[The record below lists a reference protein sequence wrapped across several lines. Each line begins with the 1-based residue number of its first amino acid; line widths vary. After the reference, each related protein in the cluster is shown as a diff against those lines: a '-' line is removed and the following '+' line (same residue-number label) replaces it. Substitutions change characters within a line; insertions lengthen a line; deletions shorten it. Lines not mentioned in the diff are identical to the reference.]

1 MLQVVEDLKVNGLG
15 SKLKFPVIAKPLV
28 ADGSALSHKMSLV
41 YNRDGLDKLDIPV
54 VLQEF
59 VNHGGVIFKVYVV
72 GDYVKCVKRK
82 SLPDISEEELVWKD
96 LEESC
101 VMFSQISNKTSQEG
115 SGGMRVEDAV
125 LPPDSLVTDIA
136 RGLGHAMGLHLF
148 NFDVI
153 RDSRIGNHYVVIDIN
168 YFPGY
173 EKMPQRKQSSSSEGM
188 KKEEGSS
195 LVGRLSSWR
204 GKNCCNWKGIHCS
217 NDTLRVIKVD
227 LRNPKPDNFMRNL
240 YSDVISI
247 SYNNFDYSKIHNQ
260 FFKLKSL
267 VYLNLSNSMFSSPIK
282 NQFANLSTLQYL
294 DLSCSSVIF
303 DFSSFSYSILTLE
316 GSYNYT
322 SSYLT
327 TSHVSST
334 DISWLRGLINLKV
347 LSLTGVDLSVA
358 SSVLST
364 NSVEPISVLSN
375 LRELS
380 LSSCSI
386 SGPFPLHEFHNLSH
400 LSHLRMDSNPL
411 SSPIPIQLANF
422 TSLTVLDLNNCQ
434 LQGSMPYLPQLQYL
448 DVSVNNDLI
457 VDLVHIFNY
466 LNGYIPH
473 SISNLRNLQAL
484 NLIQNGL
491 HGPMPKSICEIS
503 SLAILLVR
511 DNNLSG
517 SVPSCIVKLRIL
529 QVFDVTGNNLTGA
542 ISFRSLFLELN
553 PVWISLSSNSL
564 DVNIDVNYSLT
575 SEFEQLQTLGLQ
587 DCNLKGYIPTFICK
601 MTQLALLDLSFNNL
615 IGSIPSCIFKLP
627 HLSYLD
633 LSNNN
638 LEGTLP
644 HSISLSQEYPISVL
658 QLQSNKLRGPLPL
671 PPKNVGLLDISD
683 NEFSGEISKE
693 VSERL
698 SNAVHVSLSDN
709 NLSGSI
715 HSAIC
720 SRGSSL
726 KVLEIS
732 KNKLSGRI
740 PSTIKYCSSL
750 VSLNLGANSLT
761 GNIPNELEKA
771 KDLKFLQLYENNL
784 NGTFP
789 TFIQQFQYLQV
800 LNLWSNNLEG
810 GIPHFLGSLSNLR
823 IISLRSNMFNGSI
836 PKEITD
842 LHKLQFLDLSNNK
855 LSGSVPEKM
864 GNLEMLKSL
873 SNNSLVVGD
882 VISLVYLGVE
892 LQIQWKKAT
901 EQLGIVHTYNTG
913 IDLSRNFLEGN
924 IPKDI
929 CLLKG
934 LKMLNLSHN
943 NLNGVIP
950 MNVGNMAGL
959 ESLDLSFNRLS
970 GNIPLSLTSIDP
982 LSTLDLSYNNL
993 SGMIPR
999 GAHFD
1004 LVSLDGSA
1012 YVGNTMLCGHPT
1024 NKICEQLVFYA
1035 AFSVGIGTGF
1045 WGFILVLLLL
1055 LIKKRWWMG
1064 YWRFVDTVALII
1076 TGYVLKN

>member
-1 MLQVVEDLKVNGLG
+1 MKFTTVFLLLLFVELHV
-15 SKLKFPVIAKPLV
+15 LV
-28 ADGSALSHKMSLV
+28 QCCH
-41 YNRDGLDKLDIPV
+41 DKD
-54 VLQEF
+54 
-59 VNHGGVIFKVYVV
+59 
-72 GDYVKCVKRK
+72 RK
-82 SLPDISEEELVWKD
+82 SLLS
-96 LEESC
+96 
-101 VMFSQISNKTSQEG
+101 FKTLLSDP
-115 SGGMRVEDAV
+115 S
-125 LPPDSLVTDIA
+125 
-136 RGLGHAMGLHLF
+136 
-148 NFDVI
+148 
-153 RDSRIGNHYVVIDIN
+153 
-168 YFPGY
+168 
-173 EKMPQRKQSSSSEGM
+173 
-188 KKEEGSS
+188 
-195 LVGRLSSWR
+195 GRLSSWR

-227 LRNPKPDNFMRNL
+227 LRNPKPEKFMRNL

-247 SYNNFDYSKIHNQ
+247 SSGPSDALNGTISPALFNLFHLKHLDLSYNNFDYSKIHNQ

-322 SSYLT
+322 SSYLP
-327 TSHVSST
+327 TSYVSST

-364 NSVEPISVLSN
+364 NWAEPISVLSN

-386 SGPFPLHEFHNLSH
+386 SGPFPLDEFHNLSR
-400 LSHLRMDSNPL
+400 LSLLRMDSNTL
-411 SSPIPIQLANF
+411 SSPIPIQLANL
-422 TSLTVLDLNNCQ
+422 TSLSVLDLSNCQ
-434 LQGSMPYLPQLQYL
+434 LQGSVPYLPQLQYL
-448 DVSVNNDLI
+448 DVSLNKDFM
-457 VDLVHIFNY
+457 VDLVHMFDHPWPKLQLLSITWTDVVGPIPSSISNASSLVYLLASHCSIRGSLPDSISNLTHLQYLDLSSNY

-517 SVPSCIVKLRIL
+517 SVPSCIVKLPIL

-564 DVNIDVNYSLT
+564 DVNMDVLT

-587 DCNLKGYIPTFICK
+587 DCNLKGYIPTFICN

-671 PPKNVGLLDISD
+671 PPKNVGLFDISD

-709 NLSGSI
+709 KLSGSI

-740 PSTIKYCSSL
+740 PSTLKYCSSL
-750 VSLNLGANSLT
+750 VSLNLGANNLT
-761 GNIPNELEKA
+761 GNIPNELERA

-800 LNLWSNNLEG
+800 LNLWSNNVEG
-810 GIPHFLGSLSNLR
+810 GIPHFLGTLSNLR
-823 IISLRSNMFNGSI
+823 IISLSSNMFNGSI

-855 LSGSVPEKM
+855 LSGSVPEKI
-864 GNLEMLKSL
+864 GNLEMLTSM
-873 SNNSLVVGD
+873 SNTSLVVGD
-882 VISLVYLGVE
+882 VISLVYSGVE

-901 EQLGIVHTYNTG
+901 EQLGVVYTYNTG
-913 IDLSRNFLEGN
+913 IDLSGNFLEGT

-943 NLNGVIP
+943 QLHGVIP
-950 MNVGNMAGL
+950 TNIGNMAGL

-970 GNIPLSLTSIDP
+970 GNIPLSLTSIDA

-1012 YVGNTMLCGHPT
+1012 YVGNTLLCGHPT
-1024 NKICEQLVFYA
+1024 NKICEQVTPGISLPNNEGKANVKLVFYA
-1035 AFSVGIGTGF
+1035 AFSVGIGTVVAGNPT
-1045 WGFILVLLLL
+1045 LHPLLN
-1055 LIKKRWWMG
+1055 
-1064 YWRFVDTVALII
+1064 FA
-1076 TGYVLKN
+1076 